1 MLSATIYAK
10 NFPAMV
16 DLYRGLLNAEVIDE
30 GDSFCTMAGP
40 EFSLTVAKIPSEI
53 ADTFEISLPPL
64 PREDAA
70 IKLSIP
76 VEDLSAARRLIRTHG
91 GVDDEERSP
100 WVWNDVAHLN
110 VTDLEG
116 NVLELTSSP

>member
-10 NFPAMV
+10 NFGAMV
-16 DLYRGLLNAEVIDE
+16 DLYRDLLEADVLDD
-30 GDSFCTMAGP
+30 GDSFCTMVGR
-40 EFSLTVAKIPSEI
+40 ELSLTVAKIPGEI
-53 ADTFEISLPPL
+53 ADTFAISIPPL

-76 VEDLSAARRLIRTHG
+76 VEDLSAARRLIRSHG
-91 GVDDEERSP
+91 GVDDEDRNP

-116 NVLELTSSP
+116 NVLELTSSQ

>member
-16 DLYRGLLNAEVIDE
+16 DLYRDLLEADVLDE
-30 GDSFCTMAGP
+30 GDSFCTMVGR
-40 EFSLTVAKIPSEI
+40 ELSLTVAKIPSEI
-53 ADTFEISLPPL
+53 ADTFAISIPPL

-76 VEDLSAARRLIRTHG
+76 VEDLNIARRLIRSHG
-91 GVDDEERSP
+91 GVDDEDRSP

-116 NVLELTSSP
+116 NVLELTSSQ